1 MAAILQYSLKNASP
15 MENNIIHYCNIKN
28 NEVFLDGKKL
38 YSGQEGDQ
46 FLDFIKGVYKN
57 FELNYPKFYKMDPLC
72 KLAITASS
80 ILLDG
85 IDQDIDPDMGL
96 LLSNKSSCYDV
107 DVKHQDSI
115 SQGEE
120 SYASPANFVY
130 TLPNIALGEISI
142 KYKLRSENS
151 FFIFEGFNPEFLIDY
166 ANSMTKLR
174 KSGSVLCGWIE
185 VKENVY
191 NAFMFLVKPEAGLA
205 FTKENLLN
213 LIE

>member
-1 MAAILQYSLKNASP
+1 

-72 KLAITASS
+72 KLAIIASS

-96 LLSNKSSCYDV
+96 LLSNKSSCIDV
-107 DVKHQDSI
+107 DLKHLDSI

-151 FFIFEGFNPEFLIDY
+151 FFIFEGFNPTFMIEY
-166 ANSMTKLR
+166 ANSLTQLNKA
-174 KSGSVLCGWIE
+174 SSVLCGWIE
-185 VKENVY
+185 LNENNY
-191 NAFMFLVKPEAGLA
+191 NAFMFIIKPENGIE
-205 FTKENLLN
+205 FTRKNLEK
-213 LIE
+213 LI

>member
-1 MAAILQYSLKNASP
+1 

-38 YSGQEGDQ
+38 YSGQDGDQ

-96 LLSNKSSCYDV
+96 LLSNKSSCY
-107 DVKHQDSI
+107 KS
-115 SQGEE
+115 EE
-120 SYASPANFVY
+120 H
-130 TLPNIALGEISI
+130 T
-142 KYKLRSENS
+142 SELQS
-151 FFIFEGFNPEFLIDY
+151 RPH
-166 ANSMTKLR
+166 
-174 KSGSVLCGWIE
+174 
-185 VKENVY
+185 
-191 NAFMFLVKPEAGLA
+191 LVCR
-205 FTKENLLN
+205 LL
-213 LIE
+213 LEKKKK